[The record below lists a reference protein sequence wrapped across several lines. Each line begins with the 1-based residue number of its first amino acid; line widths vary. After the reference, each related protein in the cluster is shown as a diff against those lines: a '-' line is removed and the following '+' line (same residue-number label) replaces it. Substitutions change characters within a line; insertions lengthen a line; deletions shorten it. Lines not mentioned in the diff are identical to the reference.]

1 MPSSSAEFLFVF
13 ATKLWW
19 RILPHKSIKS
29 QGIFA
34 FNSCAGVSPALRDLL
49 PRQKPTPAPLG
60 RLLLFNA
67 FHSSLWHFMTN
78 GSRCQRL
85 PLACCSL
92 VAMEPTRWTFE
103 PLTIALFFGAAWRVA
118 DVAGSAF
125 QIQAALQ
132 AAVAAVKQPTKP
144 SQALHPQTPEQNDTL
159 SVTRSDWGWRMAKR
173 TFCPGSQRC
182 WMCQALL

>member
-1 MPSSSAEFLFVF
+1 VKAYLMPSSSAEFLFVF

-19 RILPHKSIKS
+19 HILPHKSIKS

-103 PLTIALFFGAAWRVA
+103 PLTIALFFRSCVKGCRCCRKCLPDPGCVASCCCCSEAANKA
-118 DVAGSAF
+118 
-125 QIQAALQ
+125 
-132 AAVAAVKQPTKP
+132 KP
-144 SQALHPQTPEQNDTL
+144 SASSSDPRTKRHPQCDSE
-159 SVTRSDWGWRMAKR
+159 
-173 TFCPGSQRC
+173 
-182 WMCQALL
+182 